1 MSDQSELLAAI
12 ATMMDDKIAAAIKP
26 VEPVAKATTTKASG
40 TVAKAKTIVRNLDP
54 IDVVATER
62 VTFRVLA
69 SNGGGPISR
78 GARWHPVIDGKVYR
92 SSDEEATI
100 ALAEDGVLDKLVAA
114 IATVNKR
121 ALLGPHAP
129 AKVAAQVSA

>member
-1 MSDQSELLAAI
+1 MSDQSELLTAI
-12 ATMMDDKIAAAIKP
+12 AAMMDDKIAAAIKP
-26 VEPVAKATTTKASG
+26 VEVAKATTTKATG
-40 TVAKAKTIVRNLDP
+40 TVAKASAIKRNLDP
-54 IDVVATER
+54 IDVVATDR

-92 SSDEEATI
+92 SSDEEATV
-100 ALAEDGVLDKLVAA
+100 ALAEDGVLDELVAA

-129 AKVAAQVSA
+129 AKVAAQASS

>member
-12 ATMMDDKIAAAIKP
+12 GEMMDAKIAAALP
-26 VEPVAKATTTKASG
+26 AATAAPATKATTTKATG
-40 TVAKAKTIVRNLDP
+40 TVAKAKTITRNLDP
-54 IDVVATER
+54 IDVEATER

-78 GARWHPVIDGKVYR
+78 GARWIPVIDGKVYR

-121 ALLGPHAP
+121 ALLGDHAP
-129 AKVAAQVSA
+129 AKVAASA